1 MSTTFAAFAPSSSD
15 LFVSAMTIIENKFG
29 PQFAG
34 MIATQHRHAYRLSES
49 CPCLVE
55 DLYTTL
61 ENILSV
67 DTVNQIKDQVEYTS
81 MAAEVNGFMSQDMDR
96 YDLEQALSNACEL
109 EHMNAPEQITY
120 DMFMNEY

>member
-34 MIATQHRHAYRLSES
+34 MIATQHRDAYRLSES
-49 CPCLVE
+49 YPCLVE
-55 DLYTTL
+55 DLYATL
-61 ENILSV
+61 EKTISV
-67 DTVNQIKDQVEYTS
+67 EMVNQIKDQVDYTS
-81 MAAEVNGFMSQDMDR
+81 MAAEVNGFMSQDMNR
-96 YDLEQALSNACEL
+96 YDLQRAFERACEV